1 MRKWSDERLK
11 ARYEQVSSRRPG
23 GVYATVLKAEMDR
36 RGIA

>member
-1 MRKWSDERLK
+1 MSKWSDERLK
-11 ARYEQVSSRRPG
+11 ARYEQVSSRRPN